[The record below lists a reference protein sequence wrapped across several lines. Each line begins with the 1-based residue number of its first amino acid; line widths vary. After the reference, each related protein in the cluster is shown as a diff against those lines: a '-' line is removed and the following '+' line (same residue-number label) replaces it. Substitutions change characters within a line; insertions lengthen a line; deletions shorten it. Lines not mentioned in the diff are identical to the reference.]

1 VSLRRRRGQQ
11 SWNQP
16 RGKRFESF
24 VAYRCAMSFTIKVGY
39 DPAIHAY
46 FVKASDV
53 PGLSVASD
61 RADDFIEVVRAAVPA
76 ILGDRGAG
84 AKLEF
89 EFDTEA
95 AREAKLL
102 H

>member
-1 VSLRRRRGQQ
+1 
-11 SWNQP
+11 
-16 RGKRFESF
+16 
-24 VAYRCAMSFTIKVGY
+24 MSFTIKVGY
-39 DPAIHAY
+39 DQEIHAY

-61 RADDFIEVVRAAVPA
+61 RADDLIEIVRASVPA
-76 ILGDRGAG
+76 ILGSEGAG

-89 EFDTEA
+89 EFDTAA